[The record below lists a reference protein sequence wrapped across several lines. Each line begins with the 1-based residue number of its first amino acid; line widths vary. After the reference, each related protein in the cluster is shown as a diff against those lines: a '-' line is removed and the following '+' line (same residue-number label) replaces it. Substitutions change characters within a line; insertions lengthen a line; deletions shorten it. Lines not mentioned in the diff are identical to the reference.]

1 MNEPR
6 CVLALIA
13 AAIFLSGSAMAAAA
27 AAPSDP
33 RGVVVED
40 VRNDRPAFMVR
51 VGVDRPDHVYR
62 GGDEMHVRVDAERDG
77 YLYLLYC
84 DAEGNMTSLFP
95 NQLDQDNRIKAGSA
109 VEIPGPGAPFRLRI
123 APPYGREV
131 LKAIV
136 SLAPL
141 EPKQVKS
148 LVAGAGTAEKV
159 GGVKAVYVEMKNQP
173 ATWAEHYVATTTLP
187 PEGSAAEP
195 GSPATLPAG
204 GTSQPALPAGA
215 NAGGPQS
222 LGRRVG
228 VFIGI
233 SDFRDPAI
241 RDLRVGYKDA
251 VVMAD
256 AMRRFGRLDESTV
269 LINEQATL
277 GNIEQA
283 VRRWLPAVTRP
294 GDTAIFYWSGHGAR
308 CADDN
313 GDEKD
318 GYDEYLVPHDGRL
331 GDIETIRGSMLLDDT
346 FGRWVQELDGRRL
359 AIILDTCHSGGQT
372 AEEKSLGKGLDVGP
386 AVGGGAAFDFLD
398 GEMQRAK
405 DIGQQDT
412 VLLASSQAAQVSF
425 ERREGD
431 LSTMTYF
438 FVAAVVS
445 ANRPLTITDI
455 YGQIRPQVAEY
466 VEKTFPGTTQT
477 PVLVDNLLGTMYIRP

>member
-1 MNEPR
+1 
-6 CVLALIA
+6 
-13 AAIFLSGSAMAAAA
+13 
-27 AAPSDP
+27 
-33 RGVVVED
+33 
-40 VRNDRPAFMVR
+40 
-51 VGVDRPDHVYR
+51 
-62 GGDEMHVRVDAERDG
+62 
-77 YLYLLYC
+77 
-84 DAEGNMTSLFP
+84 
-95 NQLDQDNRIKAGSA
+95 
-109 VEIPGPGAPFRLRI
+109 
-123 APPYGREV
+123 
-131 LKAIV
+131 
-136 SLAPL
+136 
-141 EPKQVKS
+141 
-148 LVAGAGTAEKV
+148 
-159 GGVKAVYVEMKNQP
+159 
-173 ATWAEHYVATTTLP
+173 
-187 PEGSAAEP
+187 
-195 GSPATLPAG
+195 
-204 GTSQPALPAGA
+204 
-215 NAGGPQS
+215 
-222 LGRRVG
+222 
-228 VFIGI
+228 
-233 SDFRDPAI
+233 
-241 RDLRVGYKDA
+241 
-251 VVMAD
+251 MAD

-294 GDTAIFYWSGHGAR
+294 GDTVIFYWSGHGAR

-331 GDIETIRGSMLLDDT
+331 GDIETIRRSMLLDDT

-477 PVLVDNLLGTMYIRP
+477 PVLVANLLGPMYIRP